1 MGFLKDVAKAVGK
14 ATSFAGKTIGKAVT
28 LVGKAS
34 EIIQN
39 PIKAASNALTSGQA
53 SQGKATKKET
63 QQMIATKVAFS
74 EQNQSSG
81 YSGSKLTVKQWFMQ
95 DITLF
100 GVALSMW
107 QWLLIPIILAV
118 GLWYWLRHKKRSFN
132 RRRTSAAR
140 RARGANRARS
150 RVTVR
155 RRPARRKK

>member
-1 MGFLKDVAKAVGK
+1 MGFLKNVAKAVGK

-39 PIKAASNALTSGQA
+39 PVKAASNALTSGQA
-53 SQGKATKKET
+53 SQGKSTKKET
-63 QQMIATKVAFS
+63 QQMIATKVAFD
-74 EQNQSSG
+74 EQYPINSTKVSG
-81 YSGSKLTVKQWFMQ
+81 RFVNWLKVKAK
-95 DITLF
+95 LF
-100 GVALSMW
+100 GIELPLW
-107 QWLLIPIILAV
+107 GWLLIPIVLIVA
-118 GLWYWLRHKKRSFN
+118 GWYWLKHRKRSFN

-155 RRPARRKK
+155 RRPAKRRK